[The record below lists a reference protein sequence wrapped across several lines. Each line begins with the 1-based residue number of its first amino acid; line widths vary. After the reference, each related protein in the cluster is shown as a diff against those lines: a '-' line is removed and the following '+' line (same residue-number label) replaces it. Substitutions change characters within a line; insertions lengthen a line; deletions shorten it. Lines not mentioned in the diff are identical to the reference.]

1 VFTGLVERQGIVTE
15 ITDRVPAAKLTIDAG
30 PIAQESKPGDSIA
43 VNGCC
48 LTVTEILGTGL
59 AFDVVPETLQ
69 RTSLG
74 ALSVGQRV
82 NLERPL
88 RLGDSLG
95 GHLVS
100 GHIDGIGTV
109 AARTD
114 DGECS
119 TMWIAVAP
127 GLARQMAPKG
137 SVALDG
143 VSLTLV
149 DVEDRRFSVAL
160 IPHTLSATTLGTKG
174 VGDRVNV
181 ETDLLAK
188 YIERQLRVAGVI
200 GHEN

>member
-1 VFTGLVERQGIVTE
+1 M
-15 ITDRVPAAKLTIDAG
+15 PAVKLTIDAG

-174 VGDRVNV
+174 VGDSVNV

>member
-15 ITDRVPAAKLTIDAG
+15 ITDRMPAVKLTIDAG

>member
-15 ITDRVPAAKLTIDAG
+15 ITDRMPAVKLTIDAG

-174 VGDRVNV
+174 VGDSVNV